1 MHAVTLLSRFMHCC
15 NVAHFK
21 AVKRVLRY
29 VKETLGYGV
38 KFEKAED
45 LKLVGYSDS
54 DWAGLVDDMKSTS
67 GYFFTLGSGV
77 FSWSSNKQQTVAQST
92 AETEY
97 IVAAT
102 AVQAIWLRK
111 LLSDLNDDQV
121 EATEIKVDN

>member
-21 AVKRVLRY
+21 AAKRVLRY

-38 KFEKAED
+38 KFEKAEE

-54 DWAGLVDDMKSTS
+54 
-67 GYFFTLGSGV
+67 SGV